1 MFKTPSKSGTKLRR
15 PMTSVTRSSVL
26 PPSQF
31 DSNAK
36 NQYANSPSK
45 SIRSNTKASGKKV
58 LKVCMANL
66 VKKKDRLKAVDVNEY
81 ICHMIEVSKRVKNVN
96 QAIKLIFDK
105 I

>member
-1 MFKTPSKSGTKLRR
+1 ME
-15 PMTSVTRSSVL
+15 
-26 PPSQF
+26 
-31 DSNAK
+31 AK
-36 NQYANSPSK
+36 INTQLSLSPK
-45 SIRSNTKASGKKV
+45 KQATFGASGKKV